1 MLPPWLIPQVFANH
15 YCLTITTKWHER
27 TRSLAAVGF
36 ITKGHEYTRIL
47 AAECIVREGPLRA
60 AKPFGGILCEG
71 PIGPRRVAKAL
82 LRLYLPLR
90 DTKRHEGFAAE
101 FLLKSQAYLRL
112 FQMA

>member
-1 MLPPWLIPQVFANH
+1 MLPPWLIPQVFPNH

-27 TRSLAAVGF
+27 TRS
-36 ITKGHEYTRIL
+36 L